1 MTDPCTCAT
10 FVKSDGSVWT
20 MLRDP
25 KCPQHGDELPG
36 SNDLPWIG
44 GDE

>member
-1 MTDPCTCAT
+1 MTDTCTCAT
-10 FVKSDGSVWT
+10 FIKNGQTWT

-36 SNDLPWIG
+36 VGEETP
-44 GDE
+44 